1 MASSHQELAD
11 LLSRC
16 ALGDRNAFERL
27 YHATSAQLY
36 GLVLRIVRDQDAASD
51 VLQEGF
57 VKIWHHAAEFDPGKA
72 KAMTWMG
79 TIMRNQAIDLIRR
92 SASRPRLND
101 PVEELHWL
109 ADEADGP
116 QEQVDQAR
124 QDDKLHTCLEQLQG
138 DQRKA
143 MILAY
148 FHGLTHEE
156 LADHMQKPLGTIKSW
171 LRRGLL
177 RLKKCLDEL

>member
-1 MASSHQELAD
+1 MASPQELAD

-16 ALGDRNAFERL
+16 ALGDRAAFERL
-27 YHATSAQLY
+27 YRQTSAQLF
-36 GLVLRIVRDQDAASD
+36 GLTLRIVRDQDLAAE

-57 VKIWHHAAEFDPGKA
+57 VKIWSHAGDFRPERAT
-72 KAMTWMG
+72 AMTWMG
-79 TIMRNQAIDLIRR
+79 SILRNQAIDQIRR
-92 SASRPRLND
+92 AAARPTLTE

-116 QEQVDQAR
+116 QDQVEQAQQNR
-124 QDDKLHTCLEQLQG
+124 ILHACLEQLEG
-138 DQRKA
+138 PQRRA
-143 MILAY
+143 MVLAY

-156 LADHMQKPLGTIKSW
+156 LAAHMDKPLGTVKSW

-177 RLKKCLDEL
+177 RLKKCLDES